1 MSSESIQIWLFVIA
15 VFQIVMIFMA
25 IPLVRFLLANQKTAV
40 NLENR
45 ISSLEEGKVTT
56 KERVEQSTMLMKIE
70 TLLEQGGKRMDNI
83 EQNLRLLLGKEL
95 DKHGDH

>member
-1 MSSESIQIWLFVIA
+1 MSNESIQIWLFIIA
-15 VFQIVMIFMA
+15 VFQVVMIFMA
-25 IPLVRFLLANQKTAV
+25 IPLVRFLLSNQKTAV

-45 ISSLEEGKVTT
+45 ISILEDGKVTT

-95 DKHGDH
+95 DKNGEH